1 MKLSL
6 VEVRHIAQLSRLA
19 LSDDEAE
26 LYAPQLSKIIDYVE
40 QLNSLDTSAIEPT
53 SHIIPLNNVMADDI
67 LGASLPRLEALKN
80 APDTTGKFYRIP
92 KIIE

>member
-1 MKLSL
+1 
-6 VEVRHIAQLSRLA
+6 
-19 LSDDEAE
+19 
-26 LYAPQLSKIIDYVE
+26 
-40 QLNSLDTSAIEPT
+40 
-53 SHIIPLNNVMADDI
+53 MADDI